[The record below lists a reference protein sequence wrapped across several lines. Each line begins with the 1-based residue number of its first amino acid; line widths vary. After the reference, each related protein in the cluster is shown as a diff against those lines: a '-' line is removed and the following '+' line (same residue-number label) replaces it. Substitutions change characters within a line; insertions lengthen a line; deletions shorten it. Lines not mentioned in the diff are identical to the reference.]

1 MFMETKNVN
10 FLSIALRNGILLGV
24 ACVVLSVLLYVTNL
38 LYTGSFL
45 IGAITWLLNLAIC
58 VVFIVMA
65 VHQYKTA
72 NDGFL
77 TVGEAIKVGVVTAL
91 VGGVIAAIYSVIY
104 TTVIDPNYYEKVVEV
119 TMEKMSAF
127 TSNFSEEQMEELREK
142 TLQSKPSVVWT
153 FFSSILGSAIGGVI
167 ISAIVGAVKK
177 KERPMPL

>member
-65 VHQYKTA
+65 VQQYKTA

-77 TVGEAIKVGVVTAL
+77 TVGEAIKVGIVTAL

-167 ISAIVGAVKK
+167 ISAIGGAVKK

>member
-65 VHQYKTA
+65 VQQYKTA

-167 ISAIVGAVKK
+167 LSAIVGAVKK
-177 KERPMPL
+177 KERQMPL

>member
-1 MFMETKNVN
+1 METKNVN
-10 FLSIALRNGILLGV
+10 YLSIALRNGLLLGI

-45 IGAITWLLNLAIC
+45 IGTITWLLNLAIC

-65 VHQYKTA
+65 IQQYKTA
-72 NDGFL
+72 NEGFL
-77 TVGEAIKVGVVTAL
+77 TVGEAIKVGIVTAL
-91 VGGVIAAIYSVIY
+91 VGGVIGAIYAVLY
-104 TTVIDPNYYEKVVEV
+104 TTVIDPDYYEKVVEV

-142 TLQSKPSVVWT
+142 TLESKPSVVWT
-153 FFSSILGSAIGGVI
+153 FFSSILSSAIGGVI

-177 KERPMPL
+177 KERPMAI

>member
-65 VHQYKTA
+65 VQQYKTA

-77 TVGEAIKVGVVTAL
+77 TVGEAIKVGIVTAL

-142 TLQSKPSVVWT
+142 TLQSRR
-153 FFSSILGSAIGGVI
+153 GRSA
-167 ISAIVGAVKK
+167 
-177 KERPMPL
+177 

>member
-65 VHQYKTA
+65 VQQYKTA

-77 TVGEAIKVGVVTAL
+77 TVGEAIKVGIVTAL

-177 KERPMPL
+177 KERTMPL

>member
-1 MFMETKNVN
+1 M
-10 FLSIALRNGILLGV
+10 
-24 ACVVLSVLLYVTNL
+24 
-38 LYTGSFL
+38 
-45 IGAITWLLNLAIC
+45 
-58 VVFIVMA
+58 
-65 VHQYKTA
+65 
-72 NDGFL
+72 
-77 TVGEAIKVGVVTAL
+77 
-91 VGGVIAAIYSVIY
+91 GGVIAAIYSVIY

-177 KERPMPL
+177 KERPMPI

>member
-1 MFMETKNVN
+1 METKNVN

-65 VHQYKTA
+65 VQQYKTA

-177 KERPMPL
+177 KERQMPL

>member
-65 VHQYKTA
+65 VQQYKTA

-77 TVGEAIKVGVVTAL
+77 TVGEAI
-91 VGGVIAAIYSVIY
+91 
-104 TTVIDPNYYEKVVEV
+104 
-119 TMEKMSAF
+119 
-127 TSNFSEEQMEELREK
+127 SNRSRGRGNRCY
-142 TLQSKPSVVWT
+142 LQCN
-153 FFSSILGSAIGGVI
+153 LHYCY
-167 ISAIVGAVKK
+167 
-177 KERPMPL
+177 

>member
-65 VHQYKTA
+65 VQQYKTA

-77 TVGEAIKVGVVTAL
+77 TVGEAIKVGIVTAL

-104 TTVIDPNYYEKVVEV
+104 TIVIDPNYYEKVVEV

-127 TSNFSEEQMEELREK
+127 TSNFSEEQMEQLREK

-177 KERPMPL
+177 KERPMTL

>member
-65 VHQYKTA
+65 VQQYKTA

-77 TVGEAIKVGVVTAL
+77 TVGEAIKVGIVTAL

-177 KERPMPL
+177 KERPMTL

>member
-65 VHQYKTA
+65 VQQYKTA

-142 TLQSKPSVVWT
+142 TLESKPSVVWT

-167 ISAIVGAVKK
+167 ISAIVGTVKK

>member
-1 MFMETKNVN
+1 METKNVN

-65 VHQYKTA
+65 VQQYKTA

-77 TVGEAIKVGVVTAL
+77 TVGEAIKVGIVTAL

-104 TTVIDPNYYEKVVEV
+104 TTVIDPNYYEKVVELAL
-119 TMEKMSAF
+119 EKMAPLLQRM
-127 TSNFSEEQMEELREK
+127 SEDEVMEFQQGLFEG
-142 TLQSKPSVVWT
+142 KPTVIST
-153 FFSSILGSAIGGVI
+153 FIYAIIGSSLGGLILGVI
-167 ISAIVGAVKK
+167 IGLIKK
-177 KERPMPL
+177 TKNSD

>member
-65 VHQYKTA
+65 VQQYKTA

-77 TVGEAIKVGVVTAL
+77 TVNSSDYPSHESGYYPHFNSFT
-91 VGGVIAAIYSVIY
+91 YS
-104 TTVIDPNYYEKVVEV
+104 
-119 TMEKMSAF
+119 
-127 TSNFSEEQMEELREK
+127 
-142 TLQSKPSVVWT
+142 
-153 FFSSILGSAIGGVI
+153 
-167 ISAIVGAVKK
+167 
-177 KERPMPL
+177 